1 METDWCWYNCINKM
15 NIISDTS
22 FLMILCYE
30 PIKNM
35 TFLEFKVGKPIFLI
49 HPSIIKELT
58 QIKQKGNIK
67 RSKIANL
74 ALEIINKEIIIN
86 KNFKYLDDNGYYDDD
101 DDDDDEEEEGL
112 DVDSHLLLLSIK
124 KKCPLATIDKNLMKR
139 ALKNGADII
148 TLKNNKIVYM
158 HSKIKAKQI

>member
-1 METDWCWYNCINKM
+1 
-15 NIISDTS
+15 
-22 FLMILCYE
+22 MILCYE

-35 TFLEFKVGKPIFLI
+35 GFFEFKVGKPIFLI
-49 HPSIIKELT
+49 HPLIINELA

-74 ALEIINKEIIIN
+74 ALEVIDKEIIN
-86 KNFKYLDDNGYYDDD
+86 KNFKYLDDDVDDYLHYDK
-101 DDDDDEEEEGL
+101 EGL
-112 DVDSHLLLLSIK
+112 DVDSHLLLLAIK

-158 HSKIKAKQI
+158 HSKIS

>member
-1 METDWCWYNCINKM
+1 METDWCRYNCINKM

-35 TFLEFKVGKPIFLI
+35 NFLEFKVGKPIFLI

-74 ALEIINKEIIIN
+74 ALEIIDKEIIN
-86 KNFKYLDDNGYYDDD
+86 KNFKYLDDNVYYGGDN
-101 DDDDDEEEEGL
+101 DEEEEGL

-158 HSKIKAKQI
+158 HSKI

>member
-35 TFLEFKVGKPIFLI
+35 NFLEFKFGKPIFLI

-74 ALEIINKEIIIN
+74 ALEIIDKEIIN
-86 KNFKYLDDNGYYDDD
+86 KNFKYLDDNVYHDDD
-101 DDDDDEEEEGL
+101 SEEEEEGL

-124 KKCPLATIDKNLMKR
+124 KKYPLATIDKNLMKR

>member
-35 TFLEFKVGKPIFLI
+35 NFLEFKFGKPIFLI

-74 ALEIINKEIIIN
+74 ALEIIDKEIIN
-86 KNFKYLDDNGYYDDD
+86 KNFKYLDDNVYYDDD
-101 DDDDDEEEEGL
+101 DSEEEEEGL
-112 DVDSHLLLLSIK
+112 DVDSHLLLLSVK
-124 KKCPLATIDKNLMKR
+124 KKYPLATIDKNLMKR

>member
-15 NIISDTS
+15 DIISDTS

-74 ALEIINKEIIIN
+74 ALEIINKEIIN
-86 KNFKYLDDNGYYDDD
+86 KNFKYLDDNGYYDDG
-101 DDDDDEEEEGL
+101 EEEGL

>member
-15 NIISDTS
+15 DIISDTS

-74 ALEIINKEIIIN
+74 ALEIINKEIIN
-86 KNFKYLDDNGYYDDD
+86 KNFKYLDDNGYYDDG
-101 DDDDDEEEEGL
+101 EEEGL

-158 HSKIKAKQI
+158 HSKIKSKLI

>member
-1 METDWCWYNCINKM
+1 METDWCRYNCINKM

-35 TFLEFKVGKPIFLI
+35 NFLEFKVGKPIFLI

-74 ALEIINKEIIIN
+74 ALEIIDKEIIN
-86 KNFKYLDDNGYYDDD
+86 KNFKYLDDNVYYDGDD
-101 DDDDDEEEEGL
+101 EEEEEGL

>member
-35 TFLEFKVGKPIFLI
+35 TFLEFKVRKPILLI

-101 DDDDDEEEEGL
+101 DEEEEGL

-124 KKCPLATIDKNLMKR
+124 
-139 ALKNGADII
+139 
-148 TLKNNKIVYM
+148 
-158 HSKIKAKQI
+158 

>member
-1 METDWCWYNCINKM
+1 M
-15 NIISDTS
+15 N
-22 FLMILCYE
+22 L
-30 PIKNM
+30 
-35 TFLEFKVGKPIFLI
+35 LEFKFGKPIFLI

-74 ALEIINKEIIIN
+74 ALEIIDKEIIN
-86 KNFKYLDDNGYYDDD
+86 KNFKYLDDNVYHDDD
-101 DDDDDEEEEGL
+101 DDNEEEEGL

-148 TLKNNKIVYM
+148 TLKNNKIIYM

>member
-1 METDWCWYNCINKM
+1 M

-49 HPSIIKELT
+49 HPLIIKELT

-74 ALEIINKEIIIN
+74 ALEIIDKEIIN
-86 KNFKYLDDNGYYDDD
+86 KNFKHLDDNGYYD

-148 TLKNNKIVYM
+148 TLKNNKIIYM
-158 HSKIKAKQI
+158 HSKIKSKQI

>member
-35 TFLEFKVGKPIFLI
+35 NFLEFKFGKPIFLI

-74 ALEIINKEIIIN
+74 ALEIIDKEIIN
-86 KNFKYLDDNGYYDDD
+86 KNFKYIDKKTSNEIYG
-101 DDDDDEEEEGL
+101 
-112 DVDSHLLLLSIK
+112 VDYQLLELSLQEK
-124 KKCPLATIDKNLMKR
+124 YPLATIDKNLVKR
-139 ALKNGADII
+139 ALEKGADVI
-148 TLKNNKIVYM
+148 TLKNNRIIYL
-158 HSKIKAKQI
+158 HPKIKPEQI